1 MIQVKEKQRVL
12 LDEVKINWFFTERET
27 DVFRAMWND
36 RENIETIAKQ
46 LRRPAL
52 EVVLLV
58 IEQAELENIK
68 ERRHGLF

>member
-1 MIQVKEKQRVL
+1 MIQAKEKQRVL
-12 LDEVKINWFFTERET
+12 LDEVEINWVFTVRET
-27 DVFRAMWND
+27 EVFKQMWND
-36 RENIETIAKQ
+36 RENVETIAKK
-46 LRRPAL
+46 LKRPTL